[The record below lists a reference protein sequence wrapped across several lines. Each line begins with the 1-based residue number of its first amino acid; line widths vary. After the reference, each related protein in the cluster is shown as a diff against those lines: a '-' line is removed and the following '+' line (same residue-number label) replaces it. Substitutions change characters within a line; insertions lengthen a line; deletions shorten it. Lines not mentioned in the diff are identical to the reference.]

1 MSKEKITLMEL
12 QELKYEA
19 EIKLIKLINQE
30 INQLQLETGLRI
42 EAMNI
47 DLLNIST
54 VDMPRSSVSDVNLTF
69 RLNDEKINNK
79 PKV

>member
-42 EAMNI
+42 EAMNVV
-47 DLLNIST
+47 LVNIST
-54 VDMPRSSVSDVNLTF
+54 IDIPRSSVSDVNLTF